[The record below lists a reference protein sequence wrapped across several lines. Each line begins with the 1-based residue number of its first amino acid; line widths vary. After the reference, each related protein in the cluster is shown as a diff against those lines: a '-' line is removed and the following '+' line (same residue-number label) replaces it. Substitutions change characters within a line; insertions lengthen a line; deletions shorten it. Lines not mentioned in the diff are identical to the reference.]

1 MAKCKFFYSVF
12 VVVLALGLSGCAKQV
27 KSVSLDKATLTV
39 EHGGN
44 FILTAAVMPNDA
56 DDKSVAWSVDTQN
69 VSAVSNEN
77 TLQKEFLAA
86 NVGEANVKVISS
98 NGLEAVCKVTVTEN
112 ADDKVAREK
121 AEEEARIA
129 KAKAE
134 EAARVAKEKAEQE
147 AKKARMDE
155 LIKKIDKWEKDGLD
169 EGAAFAEGYTQA
181 EVDEANAQ
189 RRKKA
194 TGKASSITE
203 ERAFQIAWEHSTKK
217 YRLTLD
223 HEDETTYTFH
233 EYEDF
238 PDHTA
243 TVNWINVDKHT
254 GAVDS
259 MF

>member
-134 EAARVAKEKAEQE
+134 EEARIAAEK
-147 AKKARMDE
+147 K
-155 LIKKIDKWEKDGLD
+155 
-169 EGAAFAEGYTQA
+169 
-181 EVDEANAQ
+181 
-189 RRKKA
+189 RKKP
-194 TGKASSITE
+194 E
-203 ERAFQIAWEHSTKK
+203 
-217 YRLTLD
+217 
-223 HEDETTYTFH
+223 
-233 EYEDF
+233 
-238 PDHTA
+238 
-243 TVNWINVDKHT
+243 
-254 GAVDS
+254 
-259 MF
+259 

>member
-1 MAKCKFFYSVF
+1 MSKCKAVIALL
-12 VVVLALGLSGCAKQV
+12 VVVLVSGISGCTKQV
-27 KSVSLDKATLTV
+27 ESVIIDKGALTI

-44 FILTAAVMPNDA
+44 FVLSSTVFPKDAVDR
-56 DDKSVAWSVDTQN
+56 SIVWSVDTQN
-69 VSAVSNEN
+69 VSAVTNEN
-77 TLQKEFLAA
+77 TPQKEFLAA
-86 NVGEANVKVISS
+86 NVGEANIKVVST

-112 ADDKVAREK
+112 ADDKAAREK